1 MNFTGDDGGSAAAA
15 AAGGGS
21 NKNIKIKVSYGSN
34 WLDLTVPSH
43 ITFGDLKGV
52 IAEKIGLEPNVQ
64 RLFFRGIEKEDQ
76 VHLEMEGL
84 KNNSK
89 LLLKDNSA
97 SNVKVEEVSASND
110 KIQEVKETQI
120 SKGSEFVAEVKAAV
134 DKLAEQLGALKKV
147 ICEGHKVLQ
156 KDLVFI
162 VEMLERQLLKLDG
175 IKAEGE
181 GRVQRKMEVRRVQSL
196 LDTAD
201 ELKTRNLG
209 PKAKSSETVPKIT
222 NCETSE
228 SDIGNL
234 DAQPSSPSSTKGTQD
249 WEVFE

>member
-1 MNFTGDDGGSAAAA
+1 MNFTGDDGGS
-15 AAGGGS
+15 
-21 NKNIKIKVSYGSN
+21 NNIIKIKVSYGSD

-43 ITFGDLKGV
+43 ITFGDLKKV

-76 VHLEMEGL
+76 VHLEMAGL

-89 LLLKDNSA
+89 LLLKENSA
-97 SNVKVEEVSASND
+97 SNVKAEEVSARND
-110 KIQEVKETQI
+110 KMEEVKETQI
-120 SKGSEFVAEVKAAV
+120 SKGSELVAEVKEDV
-134 DKLAEQLGALKKV
+134 DKLAQQLGALKKI

-156 KDLVFI
+156 KDLIFI

-181 GRVQRKMEVRRVQSL
+181 GKVQRKMEVQRVQSL

-209 PKAKSSETVPKIT
+209 PKAKSSDNAPKTT
-222 NCETSE
+222 NRETSQSE
-228 SDIGNL
+228 IGNL

>member
-1 MNFTGDDGGSAAAA
+1 MQF
-15 AAGGGS
+15 
-21 NKNIKIKVSYGSN
+21 IKGLCCYYSSCNCVFAIN
-34 WLDLTVPSH
+34 
-43 ITFGDLKGV
+43 GDLKGV
-52 IAEKIGLEPNVQ
+52 IAEKIGLEPDVQ
-64 RLFFRGIEKEDQ
+64 RLFFRGIEKDDQ
-76 VHLEMEGL
+76 IHLEMAGL

-89 LLLKDNSA
+89 LLLKENIA
-97 SNVKVEEVSASND
+97 KVEEVSTSND
-110 KIQEVKETQI
+110 KTEEVKETQV
-120 SKGSEFVAEVKAAV
+120 SKGSELVAEVKA
-134 DKLAEQLGALKKV
+134 DLRALKKI

-156 KDLVFI
+156 KDLIFT

-181 GRVQRKMEVRRVQSL
+181 GKVQRKMEVQRVQSL

-209 PKAKSSETVPKIT
+209 SKAKSSDTVQKTT
-222 NCETSE
+222 NCDASE
-228 SDIGNL
+228 SDIGNH

>member
-1 MNFTGDDGGSAAAA
+1 MDYTGDDGGSN
-15 AAGGGS
+15 S
-21 NKNIKIKVSYGSN
+21 NFIKIKVSYGSN

-52 IAEKIGLEPNVQ
+52 IAEKIGLEPDVQ
-64 RLFFRGIEKEDQ
+64 RLFFRGIEKDDQ
-76 VHLEMEGL
+76 IHLEMAGL

-89 LLLKDNSA
+89 LLLKENIA
-97 SNVKVEEVSASND
+97 KVEEVSTSND
-110 KIQEVKETQI
+110 KTEEVKETQV
-120 SKGSEFVAEVKAAV
+120 SKGSELVAEVKADV
-134 DKLAEQLGALKKV
+134 DKLAEQLRALKKI

-156 KDLVFI
+156 KDLIFT

-181 GRVQRKMEVRRVQSL
+181 GKVQRKMEVQRVQSL

-209 PKAKSSETVPKIT
+209 SKAKSSDTVQKTT
-222 NCETSE
+222 NCDASE
-228 SDIGNL
+228 SDIGNH

>member
-1 MNFTGDDGGSAAAA
+1 MNSKGGAHGESE
-15 AAGGGS
+15 S
-21 NKNIKIKVSYGSN
+21 NSNSNIIKIKVSFGSDK
-34 WLDLTVPSH
+34 LDLSVPSH
-43 ITFGDLKGV
+43 LTFGNLKEV
-52 IAEKIGLEPNVQ
+52 IAEKIGLEPNAQ

-76 VHLEMEGL
+76 VRLKRAGL

-89 LLLKDNSA
+89 LLLKEKSA
-97 SNVKVEEVSASND
+97 SNVKVREVSASND
-110 KIQEVKETQI
+110 KMEEVKETQI
-120 SKGSEFVAEVKAAV
+120 SKGSELVAEVKGDV
-134 DKLAEQLGALKKV
+134 DKLAQQLGALKKI

-156 KDLVFI
+156 KDLIFI

-175 IKAEGE
+175 IKAEGD
-181 GRVQRKMEVRRVQSL
+181 GKVLRKMEVQRVQSL

-209 PKAKSSETVPKIT
+209 PKAKSSDKVPKTT

-228 SDIGNL
+228 SNIGNL
-234 DAQPSSPSSTKGTQD
+234 DAEPSSPSSTKGTQD